1 MDFGNSPRAQLT
13 ESFMKIFSDSFPE
26 ECIVDLTTEQ
36 YNKVYKKVYD
46 LIGYLNLK
54 HFLAAEEEESGD
66 QANRAETLV
75 SHVCGGQGLKKKI
88 LNKFIDRITYYEKQK
103 LTLPRSEKLKSRI
116 RELKYMMKEIDN
128 IFFENDSR
136 KSG

>member
-1 MDFGNSPRAQLT
+1 MENISNELIEYYKSDEVQEIINTPLGDPNLT
-13 ESFMKIFSDSFPE
+13 GQKRGQM
-26 ECIVDLTTEQ
+26 
-36 YNKVYKKVYD
+36 
-46 LIGYLNLK
+46 
-54 HFLAAEEEESGD
+54 
-66 QANRAETLV
+66 ETQV
-75 SHVCGGQGLKKKI
+75 SHVCGGQELKKKI

>member
-1 MDFGNSPRAQLT
+1 MENISNELIKHYKCDEVQEFMNAPLGDPNLT
-13 ESFMKIFSDSFPE
+13 ETKRGQM
-26 ECIVDLTTEQ
+26 
-36 YNKVYKKVYD
+36 
-46 LIGYLNLK
+46 
-54 HFLAAEEEESGD
+54 
-66 QANRAETLV
+66 ETQV
-75 SHVCGGQGLKKKI
+75 SHVCGEQELKKKI

-103 LTLPRSEKLKSRI
+103 LTLPRSEKIKSRI

>member
-1 MDFGNSPRAQLT
+1 MQVLLKLNNGELQLMT
-13 ESFMKIFSDSFPE
+13 EENFETIHELKGISSYTILGWLHDKKPICNMCNDYLDDDSRP
-26 ECIVDLTTEQ
+26 VGTQ
-36 YNKVYKKVYD
+36 
-46 LIGYLNLK
+46 
-54 HFLAAEEEESGD
+54 
-66 QANRAETLV
+66 V
-75 SHVCGGQGLKKKI
+75 SHVCGEQELKKKI

-103 LTLPRSEKLKSRI
+103 LMLPRSEKLKSRI

>member
-1 MDFGNSPRAQLT
+1 MQVLLKLNNGELQLMTEENFETIHELKGISSYTILGWLHDKKPICNMCNDYLDDDSRPVGAQ
-13 ESFMKIFSDSFPE
+13 
-26 ECIVDLTTEQ
+26 
-36 YNKVYKKVYD
+36 
-46 LIGYLNLK
+46 
-54 HFLAAEEEESGD
+54 
-66 QANRAETLV
+66 V
-75 SHVCGGQGLKKKI
+75 SHVCGEQELKKKI

-103 LTLPRSEKLKSRI
+103 LMLPRSEKLKSRI